1 MAKNTIFV
9 VLCDWYWD
17 CSGAEHEMNAFSNEK
32 DAKAFMEM
40 QAQKWAEENRS
51 SFDDDTFITEKEENE
66 ISYYEDGWYD
76 TCHIHWEVKE
86 LEVK

>member
-17 CSGAEHEMNAFSNEK
+17 CSGAEHEMKAFSSKENAISYMKKQSKEWL
-32 DAKAFMEM
+32 E
-40 QAQKWAEENRS
+40 QNRS
-51 SFDDDTFITEKEENE
+51 SFDDDDFISEETEDEV
-66 ISYYEDGWYD
+66 SYYEDGWYN